1 MVRERCSASE
11 QLLSLSVLCTTNH
24 RHMLILG
31 ELMLVLV
38 VMVSPPIRDIVL
50 LCQLYNRHT
59 FMPRI
64 SDSIGLHC
72 GSAWSEL
79 LECNDSA
86 IGDRR
91 GTVWGRLGRREYEP
105 PISSKW
111 CCSQGA
117 SLVVHRPQGDAQPS
131 HAQATVCGWPEAR
144 YRCVG
149 KP

>member
-91 GTVWGRLGRREYEP
+91 GTVW
-105 PISSKW
+105 I
-111 CCSQGA
+111 
-117 SLVVHRPQGDAQPS
+117 VVG
-131 HAQATVCGWPEAR
+131 V
-144 YRCVG
+144 VG
-149 KP
+149 VGSPG